1 MRGGIDAMAASG
13 MAEKP
18 PTDDEL
24 KRPGRVKRGDPMF
37 SRRVLS
43 ALVLAPLALGMII
56 WGGVAFSIFIAAFA
70 AAMAWEW
77 VRMSD
82 RNAPPR
88 AFAIATGTAVGGVL
102 LASQLE
108 LVGAAVWIGGG
119 SLAAYMD
126 RKPRQNGVEALFGV
140 AYVAVAAS
148 VLGGL
153 RHDDMAG
160 LAGIVFLISVV
171 WAADTFAYLAGS
183 WLGGWKLLPAA
194 SPNKTWSGLV
204 AGLAFGVIAGAV
216 AAWWA
221 GWDPRHGALLA
232 APTALAAVAGDLLM
246 SLAKRRFGVKDAG
259 TVIPG
264 HGGVLDRVDALMMAA
279 LFAGVWSFIG
289 PGGWPGGG
297 A

>member
-1 MRGGIDAMAASG
+1 MAAYAMAEQPS
-13 MAEKP
+13 P
-18 PTDDEL
+18 DDL
-24 KRPGRVKRGDPMF
+24 PGPDRARRGDPMF

-43 ALVLAPLALGMII
+43 ALVLAPVAVGMIL
-56 WGGVAFSIFIAAFA
+56 WGGIAFSIFIAAFA

-82 RNAPPR
+82 PDAPPR
-88 AFAIATGTAVGGVL
+88 AFAIATGAAVGGVL

-108 LVGAAVWIGGG
+108 LAGAAIWIAGGA
-119 SLAAYMD
+119 LAAFAD
-126 RKPRQNGVEALFGV
+126 RWPRDRAFEALFGV
-140 AYVAVAAS
+140 AYVALAAS
-148 VLGGL
+148 VLAVL
-153 RHDDMAG
+153 RIDEMTG
-160 LAGIVFLISVV
+160 LAGIIFLISVV

-204 AGLAFGVIAGAV
+204 AGLAFGVIAGAF

-279 LFAGVWSFIG
+279 LFAGAWAFMG
-289 PGGWPGGG
+289 PGGWPGGS